1 MAHGTMSPSANPAR
15 KRSSISGIAIV
26 LVAAGAVVLWNNIGG
41 WGPKNMIRI
50 ALTYWPC
57 VLVGVGIS
65 KIFFDTRKRLAAGI
79 AFLLVGGFLQL
90 VLLDWLPGDIGD
102 YWPVMFI
109 LAGLW
114 LLLVPP
120 SIRGPEAFDG
130 DALALDEFFA
140 HRSLRLSAS
149 PFSGGTCAA
158 TLSRITVDL
167 NACVPESR
175 VVVTCDVL
183 LSRVELRI
191 PSAWRVTVTATT
203 TLGSV
208 LQRTGQRAEVP
219 ESAAPELVIQG
230 TVALGRI
237 LVQSV

>member
-1 MAHGTMSPSANPAR
+1 MLPSANPAR

-26 LVAAGAVVLWNNIGG
+26 LVAAGVVVLWNNIGG

-65 KIFFDTRKRLAAGI
+65 KIFFDSRKRPAAGI

-102 YWPVMFI
+102 YWPVMF
-109 LAGLW
+109 LLGGLW

-140 HRSLRLSAS
+140 HRSLRISAS

-158 TLSRITVDL
+158 TLSRITVDVSS
-167 NACVPESR
+167 CVLAGR
-175 VVVTCDVL
+175 VVLACDVL

-191 PSAWRVTVTATT
+191 PSAWRVTLTASTNA
-203 TLGSV
+203 GSV
-208 LQRTGQRAEVP
+208 VQSAAPRTEIP
-219 ESAAPELVIQG
+219 EPDAPELVIDG
-230 TVALGRI
+230 TVTLGRI
-237 LVQSV
+237 LVQRA